1 MLLPAFLLVGCSKEI
16 SAEDAAKR
24 VEEINEKRKAEP
36 LTEIKMS
43 YTEKRTEGESETAY
57 ASVYEK
63 NEGIDFYHVKNEG
76 GYNFEAWGY
85 KEEGKYY
92 AAINSSVTGKV
103 YSEFAEAEK
112 DDFLEAISDYR
123 SGAEEVI
130 GGFVTIN
137 LENLKKSFA
146 EGCTADF
153 KYSSEGSGHLKVELK
168 GSATLEEVAHEYDLS
183 GEWKDYKPLEFKCAD
198 TTSTKKDELSA
209 SFSYSVSVSH
219 PDLAA
224 EGYIKI

>member
-1 MLLPAFLLVGCSKEI
+1 MLLPAFLLVGCAKEI

-76 GYNFEAWGY
+76 GYAFEAWGY

-92 AAINSSVTGKV
+92 AALSSSEGKF
-103 YSEFAEAEK
+103 YSEFTEAQK
-112 DDFLEAISDYR
+112 DLFLEAIGDYR

-130 GGFVTIN
+130 SGFVTIN
-137 LENLKKSFA
+137 LDNLKKSFA

-153 KYSSEGSGHLKVELK
+153 KYSSEGSGHLKVELE
-168 GSATLEEVAHEYDLS
+168 GSATLEEVAHEYELS
-183 GEWKDYKPLEFKCAD
+183 GEWKDYKPLEFKCVD
-198 TTSTKKDELSA
+198 KTSAKKDELSA

-224 EGYIKI
+224 EGYIKA

>member
-43 YTEKRTEGESETAY
+43 YTEKETEGESETVNS
-57 ASVYEK
+57 SVFEK
-63 NEGIDFYHVKNEG
+63 NEGIDFYHIKTEG
-76 GYNFEAWGY
+76 SYAMEAWGY

-92 AAINSSVTGKV
+92 AAINSTMTGKV

-112 DDFLEAISDYR
+112 DDFLEAISDYL
-123 SGAEEVI
+123 SGGEEAI
-130 GGFVTIN
+130 SGFTTIN

-146 EGCTADF
+146 KGCTADF